1 MICPCSSE
9 WCLDYLI
16 LIQSYYLIH
25 LFHLLRCLNPALLHP
40 TVISWAKAALLSSA
54 LLNPPFND
62 SFPSVVAFIHSA
74 AFYRP
79 SLAPHPASTASSRFA
94 RSNYMTLSTSAG
106 AHAIPTIYGCLS
118 ISTAVYNVQELFFTH
133 LRNSHCLQVLITG
146 QFDDPNQVTP
156 VLTLSTI
163 HSRLNTWILKDTVT
177 LYQGFM
183 PPKASIYD
191 PVNNCNSS
199 L

>member
-1 MICPCSSE
+1 MICPRSSE
-9 WCLDYLI
+9 WCLVYL
-16 LIQSYYLIH
+16 LKAWSN
-25 LFHLLRCLNPALLHP
+25 LFHLLGCLNPALLHP

-106 AHAIPTIYGCLS
+106 AHAILTIYGCLS
-118 ISTAVYNVQELFFTH
+118 ISTAVYNVQLQEHFFYAKSHIVCKH
-133 LRNSHCLQVLITG
+133 LKLVSSMALIAH
-146 QFDDPNQVTP
+146 
-156 VLTLSTI
+156 TLSTI
-163 HSRLNTWILKDTVT
+163 HR
-177 LYQGFM
+177 
-183 PPKASIYD
+183 
-191 PVNNCNSS
+191 
-199 L
+199 

>member
-1 MICPCSSE
+1 MVAVNGVWIGLSIIS
-9 WCLDYLI
+9 
-16 LIQSYYLIH
+16 LIQSYSSIH
-25 LFHLLRCLNPALLHP
+25 LIHLLRCLNPALLHP

-94 RSNYMTLSTSAG
+94 RSNYTTLSTSAG

-118 ISTAVYNVQELFFTH
+118 IATEVDNVHNRTFF
-133 LRNSHCLQVLITG
+133 
-146 QFDDPNQVTP
+146 
-156 VLTLSTI
+156 
-163 HSRLNTWILKDTVT
+163 
-177 LYQGFM
+177 
-183 PPKASIYD
+183 
-191 PVNNCNSS
+191 SS
-199 L
+199 LKICTLWP